1 MNLFITL
8 FGRIPDIRSQSSHL
22 TKHLLV
28 MKLTVI
34 LVLAACLQVNANGYA
49 QKVTLQ
55 VKNVPLE
62 NIFMSIKSQTG
73 YGFFF
78 DQELMKQSSP
88 VTVNIKD
95 VSLESALSICFQ
107 NQPLTYSI
115 VGQTIVVKERTRSLL
130 SNMAPDAVASEA
142 LLQQVTGR
150 VTDENGR
157 PLEGVSV
164 LLKGTRTGT

>member
-1 MNLFITL
+1 
-8 FGRIPDIRSQSSHL
+8 
-22 TKHLLV
+22 
-28 MKLTVI
+28 
-34 LVLAACLQVNANGYA
+34 
-49 QKVTLQ
+49 
-55 VKNVPLE
+55 
-62 NIFMSIKSQTG
+62 
-73 YGFFF
+73 FFF

-164 LLKGTRTGT
+164 LLKGTRTGTSTNQDGFFTINIEDLQSAVLEFSMVGFEPASISLRGRTSISISL

>member
-1 MNLFITL
+1 
-8 FGRIPDIRSQSSHL
+8 
-22 TKHLLV
+22 

-78 DQELMKQSSP
+78 DQELMKQSRP
-88 VTVNIKD
+88 VTVNIKN

-107 NQPLTYSI
+107 NQPLT
-115 VGQTIVVKERTRSLL
+115 
-130 SNMAPDAVASEA
+130 
-142 LLQQVTGR
+142 
-150 VTDENGR
+150 
-157 PLEGVSV
+157 
-164 LLKGTRTGT
+164 